1 MIEAH
6 ARLPLLACAG
16 AGLLLAAAPLE
27 AQYGSA
33 PPTPPPTPPQM
44 PRGESGQGAAAGPA
58 TAAQLHGGA
67 ACLIARNATAAD
79 ALLATAPY
87 STAERQQAVRL
98 LGEMQRCT
106 RPRQNFTTSAVMIRG
121 AMAEAVY
128 EARFTA
134 PQAARSP
141 ALAAKPLL
149 QPSEVASGTDA
160 AELAAGYALAECTA
174 ATHPELVIAFLQT
187 EPGSAGAQAAL
198 TALNPTFVGCVTGPA
213 GTQISL
219 DGRTIRGTLA
229 EDLYRW
235 SVVQRDGPA
244 SPLAAAPAATAT
256 TAAATPAPH

>member
-6 ARLPLLACAG
+6 TRLPLLACAG
-16 AGLLLAAAPLE
+16 AALLLAAAPLE

-33 PPTPPPTPPQM
+33 PPAPPPTPPQM

-67 ACLIARNATAAD
+67 ACLIARNAAAAD

-98 LGEMQRCT
+98 LGEMQRCS

-128 EARFTA
+128 EARFAA

-160 AELAAGYALAECTA
+160 AALAAGYALAECTA
-174 ATHPELVIAFLQT
+174 ASHPELVIAYLQT

-198 TALNPTFVGCVTGPA
+198 QALNPAFVACVTGPA

-244 SPLAAAPAATAT
+244 SPLAAAPAAAAT

>member
-1 MIEAH
+1 MIVG
-6 ARLPLLACAG
+6 RNLLPPLACAG
-16 AGLLLAAAPLE
+16 AAILLAATPLR

-33 PPTPPPTPPQM
+33 PPPAPPPQI
-44 PRGESGQGAAAGPA
+44 PRGDAQSSAAPAGPA
-58 TAAQLHGGA
+58 TAAQLHAGA
-67 ACLIARNATAAD
+67 ACLIARNANAAD
-79 ALLATAPY
+79 PLLATAPY
-87 STAERQQAVRL
+87 SAAERQQAVRV

-106 RPRQNFTTSAVMIRG
+106 RPRQTFTTSAVMIRG
-121 AMAEAVY
+121 ALAEAVY

-160 AELAAGYALAECTA
+160 ASLAAGYALAECTA
-174 ATHPELVIAFLQT
+174 AVHPELVIAYLQT
-187 EPGSAGAQAAL
+187 EPATPAAGAAL
-198 TALNPTFVGCVTGPA
+198 QALNPAFVGCVTGPP
-213 GTQISL
+213 GSQISL
-219 DGRTIRGTLA
+219 DGRTIRGLLA

-244 SPLAAAPAATAT
+244 SPLAAAPPAASA

>member
-1 MIEAH
+1 MIEGPT
-6 ARLPLLACAG
+6 RLPLLACAG
-16 AGLLLAAAPLE
+16 AALLLAAAPLE

-33 PPTPPPTPPQM
+33 PAPAPPPQI
-44 PRGESGQGAAAGPA
+44 PRGDSGQSGAAAPA
-58 TAAQLHGGA
+58 TAAQLHTGA
-67 ACLIARNATAAD
+67 ACLIARNPAAAD

-149 QPSEVASGTDA
+149 QPSEVATGTDA
-160 AELAAGYALAECTA
+160 AAMAPGYALAECTA

-187 EPGSAGAQAAL
+187 EPGSPGAQAAL
-198 TALNPTFVGCVTGPA
+198 QALNPTFVGCVTGPA
-213 GTQISL
+213 GSQISL

-244 SPLAAAPAATAT
+244 SPLAAAPPATAT